1 MSYFPFFIDIKD
13 KQSVIAG
20 GGAVALRKIEKLLPF
35 GCKITVISPEVCEEI
50 KLLAKNDGVSVLL
63 KKIEKEDIKNAFFVI
78 SATNDKKVNKEVSS
92 WCKELNIPVNAVD
105 DIDNCSFVF
114 PALIKDETLTIGI
127 STGGQNPEAAA
138 ALRQKI
144 ENTLP
149 KNLGQTISDLG
160 KIRKNLKETM
170 PDQKDRMIEMKKL
183 TDIYLQ
189 DCYNNQNK

>member
-1 MSYFPFFIDIKD
+1 MSYFPFFVDIKD
-13 KQSVIAG
+13 KQAVIAG

-35 GCKITVISPEVCEEI
+35 ECNITVIAPEVCKEI
-50 KLLAKNDGVSVLL
+50 KLLAKNDRVSVLL

-78 SATNDKKVNKEVSS
+78 SATNDKEVNKEVSS
-92 WCKELNIPVNAVD
+92 WCKEFNIPVNSVD
-105 DIDNCSFVF
+105 DIENCSFVF

-127 STGGQNPEAAA
+127 STGGQNPEAAGC
-138 ALRQKI
+138 LRKKI
-144 ENTLP
+144 EDILP

-170 PDQKDRMIEMKKL
+170 PDKNDRMQEMKKL
-183 TDIYLQ
+183 TDIYLE